1 MKKLRLLSLLLMT
14 AIICTMV
21 SCHKDNDTK
30 EPETKYLSADSFA
43 ASKWKGN
50 DTNGGEVKLI
60 VSSKTDMT
68 LTYYVLTS
76 ISKNTDPQLVL
87 QTVKISYTFN
97 EAEGTFSG
105 TGDDS
110 NKYSGNLTSDTK
122 LKFTG
127 LKTGPLDLKKEE

>member
-21 SCHKDNDTK
+21 SCHKDDTK
-30 EPETKYLSADSFA
+30 EPDTKYLSADSFA

-50 DTNGGEVKLI
+50 DTNGEVKLI
-60 VSSKTDMT
+60 VSSTTDMT

-76 ISKNTDPQLVL
+76 ISKNTDPQPVL

-105 TGDDS
+105 SGDDS
-110 NKYSGNLTSDTK
+110 NNYSGNLTSNTN

-127 LKTGPLDLKKEE
+127 LKTGSLDLTKE

>member
-21 SCHKDNDTK
+21 SCHKDDTK
-30 EPETKYLSADSFA
+30 EPDTKYLSADSFA

-50 DTNGGEVKLI
+50 DTNGEVNLI

-76 ISKNTDPQLVL
+76 ISKNTDPQPVL

-110 NKYSGNLTSDTK
+110 NKYSGNLTSNTN

-127 LKTGPLDLKKEE
+127 LKTGPLDLTKEE